1 MFSHKVCLTS
11 CAHKW
16 CRCLKCHRCSVSSIK
31 AEPKGRSFS
40 CSWSVLEM
48 IVLLALLALA
58 EAHNGTCPSTKK
70 CGSGAGTEAGLPCCQ
85 IDSSTFECCSSS
97 EACIPKVGCR
107 CQTLRQH
114 DDYSFEQ
121 FCKEFVK
128 SYADE
133 EIAHRRAVFQAN
145 LEKIKAHNAE
155 YEAGI
160 HSWHM
165 AVNQFAD
172 WSEEEFSAIR
182 STRYQSS
189 MQAAHTVE
197 FDSKTPRPASMDWRS
212 KGVVTPVK
220 NQGCSAV
227 NSQLHSFVA
236 AACSTC
242 KCRAGKLMD
251 GPTHH
256 TTTEWKH
263 QIWPQRM

>member
-1 MFSHKVCLTS
+1 
-11 CAHKW
+11 
-16 CRCLKCHRCSVSSIK
+16 
-31 AEPKGRSFS
+31 
-40 CSWSVLEM
+40 M

-263 QIWPQRM
+263 QI